1 MTRALDIV
9 IACVFIVLTFPLMIV
24 VALAIKLDS
33 RGPILSRTNPLGH
46 DGANRA
52 NILRFS
58 TTLDNPAVLGGGPR
72 WTRIGWFLYFTRIND
87 LPQLFNVLRGD
98 LSLMDLR
105 DPISAD
111 RTPAGRIWW

>member
-9 IACVFIVLTFPLMIV
+9 SACVFIVLNFPLMIV

-33 RGPILSRTNPLGH
+33 RGPILSRSNPLGH
-46 DGANRA
+46 GSTNRA
-52 NILRFS
+52 NILRFC
-58 TTLDNPAVLGGGPR
+58 TTLDDPAVLGGGPR

-87 LPQLFNVLRGD
+87 LPQLFNVLHGD
-98 LSLMDLR
+98 LGLIDLR
-105 DPISAD
+105 DSISAD

>member
-9 IACVFIVLTFPLMIV
+9 IACVFIVLTFPLMIL

-33 RGPILSRTNPLGH
+33 RGPILSRSNPLGH

-52 NILRFS
+52 NIS
-58 TTLDNPAVLGGGPR
+58 QVLYYSGQSGRSGGGPR

-87 LPQLFNVLRGD
+87 L
-98 LSLMDLR
+98 
-105 DPISAD
+105 A
-111 RTPAGRIWW
+111 PAF